1 MAKQGERYNPKTKTG
16 WKFEN
21 GRTVYYKKGKIL
33 NNRQQLLSLGKD
45 IVAPLVSGAQTIRD
59 KLRIAPLSET
69 GESVFEYNKRIDK
82 AQDEYDDSAE
92 VAEFQ
97 KYQKKANIYNKAEG
111 LRVQKA
117 KDFEEE
123 AQMYA
128 DETGR
133 SVEFAKR
140 MLRGEHAENTVIKG
154 NVPPNEGGESEAS
167 GNNSNF
173 KSDVFTIDP
182 ETGKAVGVL
191 TRSQRRAFD
200 KKNQAALEKAAKDKL
215 KIRTYRNKGNT
226 YQRYG

>member
-1 MAKQGERYNPKTKTG
+1 MANEPIKFTDDELGRIKTIQQT
-16 WKFEN
+16 
-21 GRTVYYKKGKIL
+21 YLDIQ
-33 NNRQQLLSLGKD
+33 NNLGQASVARFRLEQQLEG
-45 IVAPLVSGAQTIRD
+45 
-59 KLRIAPLSET
+59 
-69 GESVFEYNKRIDK
+69 IDK

-97 KYQKKANIYNKAEG
+97 KYQKQADIYNKAEG

-173 KSDVFTIDP
+173 KSDVFTINP

-191 TRSQRRAFD
+191 TRSQRRAFEKKYGD
-200 KKNQAALEKAAKDKL
+200 KLDKL

>member
-33 NNRQQLLSLGKD
+33 NNRQQLLNLGKQ
-45 IVAPLVSGAQTIRD
+45 ITAPLVSGAQTIRD

-97 KYQKKANIYNKAEG
+97 KYQKQADIYNKAEG

-133 SVEFAKR
+133 SVDFAKR
-140 MLRGEHAENTVIKG
+140 MLRGEHAENTVIGG
-154 NVPPNEGGESEAS
+154 NVTPDKGGKGGVSESKAS

-173 KSDVFTIDP
+173 KSDVFTINP

-191 TRSQRRAFD
+191 TRSQRRAFEKKYGD
-200 KKNQAALEKAAKDKL
+200 KLDKL

>member
-1 MAKQGERYNPKTKTG
+1 MSKLGVRYNPKTKTG
-16 WKFEN
+16 WKYEN
-21 GRTVYYKKGKIL
+21 GKTVYYKKGKIL

-59 KLRIAPLSET
+59 KLRISPLSET

-97 KYQKKANIYNKAEG
+97 KYQKKADIYNKAEG
-111 LRVQKA
+111 LRVQKE

-133 SVEFAKR
+133 SVDFAKR
-140 MLRGEHAENTVIKG
+140 MLRGEHAENTVIGGNKPPDKG
-154 NVPPNEGGESEAS
+154 GKGGVSESKAS
-167 GNNSNF
+167 GTSKKMGAIERENRKRF
-173 KSDVFTIDP
+173 GDEKID
-182 ETGKAVGVL
+182 A
-191 TRSQRRAFD
+191 
-200 KKNQAALEKAAKDKL
+200 L
-215 KIRTYRNKGNT
+215 KIRHSDWKKARKAGTLDQWRKK
-226 YQRYG
+226 YGVN